1 MAIDATSGG
10 WGLTPVGTATQ
21 STTPLAPR
29 PTMNFSPDQIRAMR
43 EQAMALQQPP
53 KQNIQSWT
61 QGVAEL
67 VRAMQGNR
75 EADFAR
81 QQEQQGRQ
89 QGAEAIGQIYAPYL
103 SPGGSSPSATGA
115 APAGALGSDT
125 AGATPSADA
134 SPYAATIASIETGG
148 SKNPYSITGPV
159 TKTGDMPYG
168 KYQVMGANIPEWTK
182 ETLGK
187 SMTPQEF
194 LANPQAQ
201 DAVFNAKFGQYA
213 QKYGPEGAAK
223 AWFAGEGGMNNPNAK
238 DSLGTS
244 VSDYASKFNA
254 GPTGLLAPIPAAAPA
269 VPPTAAATQPVRL
282 AYAGPGNPPMP
293 AQGGQVPAAIAPS
306 PQAPLVNAIAGKP
319 VPPAIPPADFA
330 RQVAAMEAA
339 KTAPVVPPN
348 VTQAQPIPP
357 AQFAQQAAAMEAAK
371 AAPSPATAVPP
382 ITAPPSAAPA
392 PVAAMPSPV
401 PTPPAPISP
410 VPGAVGPTSVGGAP
424 LAGTTPAN
432 AAMVNAIAGGAPGAS
447 NPATPIRVAQNGMP
461 TSLAPSAAGAPSGL
475 PQPLTS
481 ATGQVTQ
488 EQLTRVLA
496 NPWVPDS
503 AKSAMLQMIQQRGQP
518 QTMPIEGGT
527 LMFNAAGQRV
537 FIPEPKF
544 GTIKVGSAE
553 IPTVSRF
560 DPTTKQWNTTTMAP
574 GGGVQTAGGAAT
586 GMPPKPG
593 EPDLS
598 SIGGIQA
605 NEAAQAGAKK
615 SAEEG
620 AVTSAKYY
628 DAVHRGLAGSAMI
641 AAQQKQNIDALRQIS
656 SSPDFTSGTFSDS
669 ALAMQRLAASVG
681 INPTGAAPRELFNQL
696 AAKVLADQFS
706 GLKSMASETGE
717 AGGRIFKPMLDI
729 EEKANITPDDTQAG
743 INAKLNLLD
752 HAGNL
757 MMKYGDLADDYIK
770 DHGKLDAGFDKAIR
784 KEIAGS
790 RLPDVVPQANAGAP
804 DQSAIEAEM
813 RKRGLLKPPAA
824 PVSQ

>member
-1 MAIDATSGG
+1 
-10 WGLTPVGTATQ
+10 
-21 STTPLAPR
+21 
-29 PTMNFSPDQIRAMR
+29 MNFSPDQIRAMR

-125 AGATPSADA
+125 AGATPSTATTGDPSDPRGMVPHIRA
-134 SPYAATIASIETGG
+134 TAVKYGVDPDTAVKVAGSEGLKTFYGDNGKSGGAFQLYTGGGMGNDFQKETGLDPLDPKNEKATIEYALQ
-148 SKNPYSITGPV
+148 NVP
-159 TKTGDMPYG
+159 KTG
-168 KYQVMGANIPEWTK
+168 WT
-182 ETLGK
+182 
-187 SMTPQEF
+187 PF
-194 LANPQAQ
+194 R
-201 DAVFNAKFGQYA
+201 
-213 QKYGPEGAAK
+213 GAAK
-223 AWFAGEGGMNNPNAK
+223 VGVGPRDGITPPAN
-238 DSLGTS
+238 
-244 VSDYASKFNA
+244 V
-254 GPTGLLAPIPAAAPA
+254 PTGLLAPIQSATVAGTPPPT
-269 VPPTAAATQPVRL
+269 VPDQSATPTAAATQPVRL

-293 AQGGQVPAAIAPS
+293 TQGGQVPAAVAPS
-306 PQAPLVNAIAGKP
+306 PQTPLVNAIAGKTL
-319 VPPAIPPADFA
+319 PPAIPPADFA

-371 AAPSPATAVPP
+371 AAPLPVPP
-382 ITAPPSAAPA
+382 ITAPPTAAPA
-392 PVAAMPSPV
+392 PSPAVAAPV
-401 PTPPAPISP
+401 PMPPAPISP

-447 NPATPIRVAQNGMP
+447 NPAAPVRVAQNGPP
-461 TSLAPSAAGAPSGL
+461 TSLAPSPAGAPSGL

-790 RLPDVVPQANAGAP
+790 RLPDVVPQANAGVP

-813 RKRGLLKPPAA
+813 RRRGLLKPPAA